1 MKKIILPIL
10 IIFLTF
16 TIYKVND
23 NNLIDYMV
31 IGDSLNLGL
40 NSYGNIGY
48 GYNDYI
54 KSYLENNQLLHQYND
69 LFTKENYKIEE
80 LTSDIQNNKSLL
92 YDDKTY
98 TFKKE
103 LREADL
109 VTIAIGMDE
118 LVEILNQEIEINYS
132 NLKADLDKICLEMDN
147 LIKEIT
153 SFSKTEIILIGYY
166 NPTNEETKD
175 IERIFAYL
183 NQQYEN
189 IAKKYSIIYLDIYE
203 TIKKDKNYLPNK
215 NDYHLT
221 SKGYLQIAKEIIKKI
236 EE

>member
-98 TFKKE
+98 TF
-103 LREADL
+103 
-109 VTIAIGMDE
+109 
-118 LVEILNQEIEINYS
+118 
-132 NLKADLDKICLEMDN
+132 
-147 LIKEIT
+147 
-153 SFSKTEIILIGYY
+153 
-166 NPTNEETKD
+166 
-175 IERIFAYL
+175 
-183 NQQYEN
+183 
-189 IAKKYSIIYLDIYE
+189 
-203 TIKKDKNYLPNK
+203 
-215 NDYHLT
+215 
-221 SKGYLQIAKEIIKKI
+221 
-236 EE
+236 

>member
-1 MKKIILPIL
+1 
-10 IIFLTF
+10 
-16 TIYKVND
+16 
-23 NNLIDYMV
+23 MV

-118 LVEILNQEIEINYS
+118 LVEILNQETEINYS
-132 NLKADLDKICLEMDN
+132 NLKADLDKLCLEMDN

-166 NPTNEETKD
+166 NPINEETKD

>member
-1 MKKIILPIL
+1 
-10 IIFLTF
+10 
-16 TIYKVND
+16 
-23 NNLIDYMV
+23 MV

-132 NLKADLDKICLEMDN
+132 NLKADLDKLCLEMDN

-166 NPTNEETKD
+166 NPTNVETKD

>member
-1 MKKIILPIL
+1 
-10 IIFLTF
+10 
-16 TIYKVND
+16 
-23 NNLIDYMV
+23 
-31 IGDSLNLGL
+31 
-40 NSYGNIGY
+40 
-48 GYNDYI
+48 
-54 KSYLENNQLLHQYND
+54 
-69 LFTKENYKIEE
+69 
-80 LTSDIQNNKSLL
+80 
-92 YDDKTY
+92 
-98 TFKKE
+98 
-103 LREADL
+103 
-109 VTIAIGMDE
+109 MDE

-166 NPTNEETKD
+166 NPTNVETKD